1 MLPDNVLDN
10 LHALFVNGV
19 NQILKIKVVAL
30 IALID
35 CGEIHRVVAVVVV
48 ARGVGDNGSYPDRG
62 KTECLDV
69 VELFSKAL
77 EISAPRGVGIGI
89 ARLAVVPA
97 VNIVAAVAVVEAG
110 RHYKIDALLA
120 HIDAVGRIYLVGVVL
135 SPSAV

>member
-62 KTECLDV
+62 KTERLDI
-69 VELFSKAL
+69 VELFSKSL
-77 EISAPRGVGIGI
+77 EISAPRGIGIGI

-97 VNIVAAVAVVEAG
+97 VNIVAAVSVVEAG
-110 RHYKIDALLA
+110 RHHEIDALFA
-120 HIDAVGRIYLVGVVL
+120 HIDAFGRIYLVGVVL